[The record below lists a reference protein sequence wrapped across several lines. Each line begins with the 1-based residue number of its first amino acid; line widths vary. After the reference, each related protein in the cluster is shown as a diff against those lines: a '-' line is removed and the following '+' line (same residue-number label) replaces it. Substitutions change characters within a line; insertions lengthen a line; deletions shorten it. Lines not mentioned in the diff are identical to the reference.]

1 MQVHI
6 LEAPQ
11 GGRRVLLSERMMRD
25 LRMLAIEGFIALP
38 RRGVEVGGILFGE
51 NHGSDIR
58 LTAFEEVPCEHRYGP
73 SYALSQD
80 DRTRLKALL
89 ADKAA
94 RQLPVAGFFRSFTY
108 REPVIEAAD
117 EELVREQFPT
127 GTFVCLMLQPLSA
140 ENCVASLRFFCDGQ
154 LLPETDEPAAAFDP
168 RLTPTLDQMAEMPAP
183 VPAMSRPV
191 EAPVRTSVFRAP
203 DPPENPEPFRT
214 AELPQ
219 PPEAVQREL
228 PSPPPHQ
235 QHAAWPGAES
245 LPVQPEDAPLRVR
258 WGLVAAICLASIV
271 GGAVAA
277 KLWIASRSEH
287 WTELHLDARPVGG
300 QVEVT
305 WDTTA
310 PRTVDATKGLLAV
323 TDGDTQTD
331 IPLDPAQLH
340 EGKYTYTPTH
350 GEVGVRLIL
359 YSGERGTAGD
369 SARLAMVPVEVAKHA
384 PAPPHPQDAD
394 RATSAAVKAP
404 AKATP
409 RPVREAGTS
418 VPPTALHE
426 VQPQVPEGIRSRITS
441 EVIIPVEVQVNERG
455 QVVRA
460 VSKAKTNDS
469 VARYLSDQAQKA
481 AREWRFSPARSGSGE
496 HVAATKTLRFVFTPR
511 I

>member
-1 MQVHI
+1 M
-6 LEAPQ
+6 
-11 GGRRVLLSERMMRD
+11 ER
-25 LRMLAIEGFIALP
+25 P
-38 RRGVEVGGILFGE
+38 
-51 NHGSDIR
+51 
-58 LTAFEEVPCEHRYGP
+58 
-73 SYALSQD
+73 
-80 DRTRLKALL
+80 
-89 ADKAA
+89 
-94 RQLPVAGFFRSFTY
+94 
-108 REPVIEAAD
+108 
-117 EELVREQFPT
+117 
-127 GTFVCLMLQPLSA
+127 
-140 ENCVASLRFFCDGQ
+140 
-154 LLPETDEPAAAFDP
+154 
-168 RLTPTLDQMAEMPAP
+168 
-183 VPAMSRPV
+183 
-191 EAPVRTSVFRAP
+191 
-203 DPPENPEPFRT
+203 
-214 AELPQ
+214 
-219 PPEAVQREL
+219 
-228 PSPPPHQ
+228 
-235 QHAAWPGAES
+235 
-245 LPVQPEDAPLRVR
+245 PVQPEDAPLRVR
-258 WGLVAAICLASIV
+258 WGVVAAICLASIV

-310 PRTVDATKGLLAV
+310 PRAVDATKGLLAV

-340 EGKYTYTPTH
+340 EGKYTYAPTH

-359 YSGERGTAGD
+359 FSEERGTAGD
-369 SARLAMVPVEVAKHA
+369 SARLAMVPVEDAKHE
-384 PAPPHPQDAD
+384 PVTPHPQDAD
-394 RATSAAVKAP
+394 RSTRAAVKTL
-404 AKATP
+404 AKAPPAPPSPAP

-441 EVIIPVEVQVNERG
+441 EVVIPVEVQVNERG

-481 AREWRFSPARSGSGE
+481 AREWRFAPARSGSGE